1 MTKQQLK
8 IERIS
13 LGTLKRTRKQKTVVQ
28 GIIMLDELMNNA
40 LELWL
45 NLYDYEHIL
54 YNVANFD
61 SS

>member
-8 IERIS
+8 IEMIS

>member
-40 LELWL
+40 LEL
-45 NLYDYEHIL
+45 
-54 YNVANFD
+54 
-61 SS
+61 